1 MFAPAPPLE
10 WVEECRRAWLTKRE
24 HESVASSREDALSAE
39 AVSRPQLCLFTE
51 EELNEPAPAQ
61 KKKTA
66 PGVSFF

>member
-1 MFAPAPPLE
+1 M
-10 WVEECRRAWLTKRE
+10 TKRE

-61 KKKTA
+61 KKKTVPA
-66 PGVSFF
+66 EGASFF